1 MKGWDMMHR
10 GVLLGM
16 GSLTAIATYRSWCEY
31 QKRIVINE
39 QKEAARKKVRA
50 AQRAAA
56 QAAAEAQERV
66 RSLRKKQIA
75 LKYPSGGGGIEGGGE
90 VGSKEWREAVIFNE

>member
-1 MKGWDMMHR
+1 MMHR

-75 LKYPSGGGGIEGGGE
+75 LKYPSGGGGIEGGGGGGE
-90 VGSKEWREAVIFNE
+90 